1 MVQVLC
7 RNVKNHESSASSWI
21 WRIYFP
27 PEVKGKKLRL
37 VGFIW
42 IRLWACLCSSP
53 EKRCPLGASEGS
65 AWEEIKFYECWRLA
79 AVAVFTWTGMGV
91 GQRKI
96 SMIESS
102 DSQKITARP
111 APPPTEKETVNAF
124 WSLGSPSLTSHP
136 GAAAQ
141 FTFQLWEERGNLR

>member
-42 IRLWACLCSSP
+42 IRLWACLCSPP
-53 EKRCPLGASEGS
+53 EKRCPLGASEEVHEWKLS
-65 AWEEIKFYECWRLA
+65 
-79 AVAVFTWTGMGV
+79 
-91 GQRKI
+91 
-96 SMIESS
+96 SMNAEGWQPLLCLPGREWGWGRGKYLWLRALIHR
-102 DSQKITARP
+102 KITARP
-111 APPPTEKETVNAF
+111 APPPTEKEIVNAF

-141 FTFQLWEERGNLR
+141 FTFQLWE